1 MKKAILPTAILALL
15 GGIALAGS
23 DRGYMGVTVIGV
35 QQDHSGKHDR
45 GVYISA
51 VHPGSGAEAAGL
63 AENDRIL
70 TLNGVTI
77 SSTPDLDT
85 AMETSTP
92 GQAVTITFMRGDE
105 TKTVDVILGDKPE
118 MDFKFRSHKDKQFGK
133 WVIEAAESTPRM
145 GVALQPLEGQL
156 AAYFEVSSGML
167 VTRVLDDSGAWRAGL
182 QAGDVLLDVDGKSA
196 GSVHDIHSALQSYE
210 PGDTVDVTV
219 QRRGDINRFAV
230 TLDKAANL
238 STGEMTFNVAF
249 GPGAQGDG
257 SHQDGNVELR
267 LIDEVAGGNG
277 EAVTVRF
284 GAADDEDAL
293 RHQIHQVEQELHHLQ
308 EKLHRLQN
316 D

>member
-1 MKKAILPTAILALL
+1 MKKLILTTALFAVL
-15 GGIALAGS
+15 GGLAIAGS
-23 DRGYMGVTVIGV
+23 GRGYMGVTVVGV
-35 QQDHSGKHDR
+35 NNDMSGEHDN
-45 GVYISA
+45 GVYIST
-51 VHPGSGAEAAGL
+51 VQPGSGAEAAGL

-70 TLNGVTI
+70 TLNGVSI
-77 SSTPDLDT
+77 SALPDLDS
-85 AMETSTP
+85 AMAANTP
-92 GQAVTITFMRGDE
+92 GQSVTITVVRGEDQH
-105 TKTVDVILGDKPE
+105 TFDVLLGDKPK
-118 MDFKFRSHKDKQFGK
+118 MDMPFGSHNDMGFGK
-133 WVIEAAESTPRM
+133 WVIEAAGRIPRI

-156 AAYFEVSSGML
+156 AAYFDVSSGML

-182 QAGDVLLDVDGKSA
+182 QAGDVLLDVGGKSA
-196 GSVHDIHSALQSYE
+196 GSVHDIHSALQDYE

-249 GPGAQGDG
+249 GPGERGDG
-257 SHQDGNVELR
+257 LHHDGNVELR
-267 LIDEVAGGNG
+267 MINEVAGGNG

-293 RHQIHQVEQELHHLQ
+293 RHQIHQIEKELHHLQ
-308 EKLHRLQN
+308 EQLHHLQN